1 MKKELEEVFE
11 ELKKTDPE
19 GTKRRGKM
27 AVEFERASR
36 GEVQDMAIMGLRNM
50 PGFLILQL
58 HWTDETGK
66 THKWDL
72 GFNPEGAT
80 KLASALE
87 QMLKRGILLPP
98 RDADLT
104 DQERDDLVG
113 GY

>member
-1 MKKELEEVFE
+1 
-11 ELKKTDPE
+11 
-19 GTKRRGKM
+19 M
-27 AVEFERASR
+27 AVEFERASH

-50 PGFLILQL
+50 PGFLVLQL

-80 KLASALE
+80 KLASGLE

>member
-1 MKKELEEVFE
+1 
-11 ELKKTDPE
+11 
-19 GTKRRGKM
+19 
-27 AVEFERASR
+27 
-36 GEVQDMAIMGLRNM
+36 
-50 PGFLILQL
+50 LILQL
-58 HWTDETGK
+58 HWTDKTGK

-72 GFNPEGAT
+72 GFNPVGAT